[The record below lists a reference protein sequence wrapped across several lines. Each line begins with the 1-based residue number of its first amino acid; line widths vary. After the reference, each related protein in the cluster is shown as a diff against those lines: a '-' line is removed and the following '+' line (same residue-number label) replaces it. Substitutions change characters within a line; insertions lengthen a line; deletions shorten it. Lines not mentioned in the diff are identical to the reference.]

1 MSAHQHSNS
10 DCDKAY
16 NQGCLWGLSGRSQ
29 VDCPYQNTLLREW
42 WESGWQ
48 EGNEAWRARQ
58 EKHAS

>member
-1 MSAHQHSNS
+1 MAVQQDSSS

-16 NQGCLWGLSGRSQ
+16 NQGCLWGLSGRPQS
-29 VDCPYQNTLLREW
+29 DCPYPDNLLAEW

-58 EKHAS
+58 DQQTG